1 MTSDKISMMYFFYN
15 QGRVM
20 SIGDVYN
27 KGDMDRETSLLV
39 LIMAID

>member
-1 MTSDKISMMYFFYN
+1 MYLFYN

-20 SIGDVYN
+20 SIDDVYN
-27 KGDMDRETSLLV
+27 KGDIDRETSLLV